1 MGAPLG
7 VALTKDFVATVRS
20 AADIVRLVSDYV
32 PLKQAGRRLK
42 GLCPFHQEKTPS
54 FSVDPDQQL
63 FYCFGCQA
71 GGDVFKFVQLYEK
84 TDFPGSVE
92 FLARRF
98 GVKIPEQ
105 TDSPEDRLRR
115 RLIEMN
121 DAAAAWFRERLL
133 DPVDGREGRAY
144 LAKRGIDDATA
155 ERLDLGWAPDSW
167 DGLSNH
173 LRARRFTEQECL
185 AGGLS
190 VPRKTGTGSYDRFR
204 GRLTFP
210 IRDVSGRTVAFG
222 GRILGAGEPKYLNSP
237 ETPAYVKG
245 EHLYGLHLAK
255 EAIRKEGFAILVEGY
270 LDLAALHQAGFGHAV
285 ASLGTALTP
294 SQARLLGRYANR
306 VVVSYDGDAA
316 GGSAAARSLDTFLD
330 RGFEVRV
337 AAIPGGMDPDDY
349 LRKEGF
355 EAYDRLVRQAPGYLD
370 FLIAR
375 EAAARDVATVAG
387 KVEAVNALL
396 PRLASLPNAIERAA
410 WAGKIAGVLG
420 IEDELVLQELRGALR
435 HGKAAIRHRAEPQ
448 AAVSALES
456 RIVALLLRDPACRD
470 QARKG
475 LDPSELDADRV
486 APIVQIILDLEGAGA
501 SVDPPSV
508 MAALDRDDLRDLV
521 ARIAFHDEA
530 EPSDNEFAGCL
541 ETLRRRRLRREGR
554 DVARRIQDAAPDA
567 VDDLLAAKL
576 RLAREIDALQR

>member
-1 MGAPLG
+1 M
-7 VALTKDFVATVRS
+7 TKDFVANVRS

-32 PLKQAGRRLK
+32 PLKAAGRRLK

-98 GVKIPEQ
+98 GVRVPERA
-105 TDSPEDRLRR
+105 DSPEDRLRR

-121 DAAAAWFRERLL
+121 DHAAAWFRARLL
-133 DPVDGREGRAY
+133 DPVDGREARAY
-144 LAKRGIDDATA
+144 LAKRGIDDATS
-155 ERLDLGWAPDSW
+155 ERLSLGWAPDDWES
-167 DGLSNH
+167 LSSH
-173 LRARRFTEQECL
+173 LRGKRFSEQECL
-185 AGGLS
+185 SAGLAI
-190 VPRKTGTGSYDRFR
+190 PRKTGTGSYDRFR
-204 GRLTFP
+204 GRLIFP
-210 IRDVSGRTVAFG
+210 IRDISGRTVAFG

-245 EHLYGLHLAK
+245 EHLFGLDFAK
-255 EAIRKEGFAILVEGY
+255 DAIRKEGFAILVEGY
-270 LDLAALHQAGFGHAV
+270 LDLAALHQAGFANAV
-285 ASLGTALTP
+285 ASLGTALTAA
-294 SQARLLGRYANR
+294 QARLLGRYATR

-349 LRKEGF
+349 LSRNGI
-355 EAYDRLVRQAPGYLD
+355 EAYDALVRQAPGYLD
-370 FLIAR
+370 FLIER
-375 EAAARDVATVAG
+375 EAGSRDLRTIAG

-396 PRLASLPNAIERAA
+396 PRLAGLPNAIERAA
-410 WAGKIAGVLG
+410 WSAKIAGRLG

-435 HGKAAIRHRAEPQ
+435 QGKGTIRHRAETPTTIS
-448 AAVSALES
+448 VIES
-456 RIVALLLRDPACRD
+456 RIVALLLRDPACRSR
-470 QARKG
+470 AREG
-475 LDPSELDADRV
+475 LDPADLAGGRV
-486 APIVQIILDLEGAGA
+486 APIVQTIFELEDTGSA
-501 SVDPPSV
+501 VDGPAV
-508 MAALDRDDLRDLV
+508 IAALEDEPTRELV
-521 ARIAFHDEA
+521 ARIAFHEDA
-530 EPSDNEFAGCL
+530 DPSVEELDGCL
-541 ETLRRRRLRREGR
+541 ETLRRRKLRREGR
-554 DVARRIQDAAPDA
+554 DVGRKIEEAAPEA

-576 RLAREIDALQR
+576 RLAREIDALQG

>member
-1 MGAPLG
+1 LG

-63 FYCFGCQA
+63 FYCFGCQS

-98 GVKIPEQ
+98 GVRLPER
-105 TDSPEDRLRR
+105 TDSPEERVRR
-115 RLIEMN
+115 RLVEMN
-121 DAAAAWFRERLL
+121 DVAAAWFRERLL
-133 DPVDGREGRAY
+133 DPIDGREARAY
-144 LAKRGIDDATA
+144 LAKRGIDEATS
-155 ERLDLGWAPDSW
+155 ERLFLGWASETW

-173 LRARRFTEQECL
+173 LRAQRFTEQECL

-204 GRLTFP
+204 GRLIFP

-237 ETPAYVKG
+237 ETAAYVKG
-245 EHLYGLHLAK
+245 EHLYGLNFAR

-285 ASLGTALTP
+285 ASLGTALTAA
-294 SQARLLGRYANR
+294 QARLLGRYANR

-316 GGSAAARSLDTFLD
+316 GGSAAVRSLDTFLD

-349 LRKEGF
+349 LRKEGLD
-355 EAYDRLVRQAPGYLD
+355 AYDRLVRQAPGYLD

-375 EAAARDVATVAG
+375 EAGTRDIGTVAG

-396 PRLASLPNAIERAA
+396 PRLAGLPNAIERAA
-410 WAGKIAGVLG
+410 WAGKIAGALG

-435 HGKAAIRHRAEPQ
+435 QGKLTIRHRLEPL
-448 AAVSALES
+448 AAIPDLES
-456 RIVALLLRDPACRD
+456 RIVALLLRDPACRS
-470 QARKG
+470 QAREG
-475 LDPSELDADRV
+475 LELAELDAERV
-486 APIVQIILDLEGAGA
+486 APIVQTILDLEGSGA
-501 SVDPPSV
+501 SVDGPSV
-508 MAALDRDDLRDLV
+508 MAALDRDELRDLV
-521 ARIAFHDEA
+521 ARIAFQDEA
-530 EPSDNEFAGCL
+530 EPSENEFAGCL

-554 DVARRIQDAAPDA
+554 DVARRIQDAAPEA

-576 RLAREIDALQR
+576 RLAREIDALQG